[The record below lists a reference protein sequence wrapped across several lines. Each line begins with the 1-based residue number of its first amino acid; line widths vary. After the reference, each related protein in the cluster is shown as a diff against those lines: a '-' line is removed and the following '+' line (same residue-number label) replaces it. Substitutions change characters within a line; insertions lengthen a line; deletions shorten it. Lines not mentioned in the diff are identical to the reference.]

1 LKIIRELTPENR
13 MEKITELERNLSIES
28 LKNFVEK
35 AYSFD

>member
-1 LKIIRELTPENR
+1 

-35 AYSFD
+35 AYSFDWIQEELIISEEF